1 MAPDILAEIT
11 SMLVEI
17 VGDEYLLAEEV
28 TMKTTFNEDLALE
41 SVEFVALAELLH
53 HRYGAEVDL
62 MGFLAEKDMDA
73 ILAMSVGELV
83 THIGRITH
91 TCLPQAPARTTSG
104 TPAGTAPV
112 TPAAVTPAPVTP
124 APVTPAADACAPDVP
139 PRDVPPRAVPAP
151 GASPLPT
158 SAG

>member
-11 SMLVEI
+11 GMLVEI

-83 THIGRITH
+83 QHIGRVTAAS
-91 TCLPQAPARTTSG
+91 PSRV
-104 TPAGTAPV
+104 PAGGS
-112 TPAAVTPAPVTP
+112 PA
-124 APVTPAADACAPDVP
+124 
-139 PRDVPPRAVPAP
+139 
-151 GASPLPT
+151 

>member
-28 TMKTTFNEDLALE
+28 TMETTFNQDLALE

-53 HRYGAEVDL
+53 HRYGADVDL

-91 TCLPQAPARTTSG
+91 ASLARTATTTAVAPASAVA
-104 TPAGTAPV
+104 PATA
-112 TPAAVTPAPVTP
+112 
-124 APVTPAADACAPDVP
+124 
-139 PRDVPPRAVPAP
+139 
-151 GASPLPT
+151 G
-158 SAG
+158 

>member
-28 TMKTTFNEDLALE
+28 TMETTFNQDLALE

-53 HRYGAEVDL
+53 HRYGADVDL

-91 TCLPQAPARTTSG
+91 ASLARTAAASAASPASAAAPA
-104 TPAGTAPV
+104 
-112 TPAAVTPAPVTP
+112 
-124 APVTPAADACAPDVP
+124 
-139 PRDVPPRAVPAP
+139 
-151 GASPLPT
+151 

>member
-91 TCLPQAPARTTSG
+91 ASLPQPAASPTPG
-104 TPAGTAPV
+104 TPPGTAPA
-112 TPAAVTPAPVTP
+112 TATAGAPAPLVPPPVVPAPV
-124 APVTPAADACAPDVP
+124 VP
-139 PRDVPPRAVPAP
+139 PPVVPAP
-151 GASPLPT
+151 GASPVPT

>member
-28 TMKTTFNEDLALE
+28 TMETTFNQDLALE

-53 HRYGAEVDL
+53 HRYGADVDL

-91 TCLPQAPARTTSG
+91 ASLSRTATANPAGPARR
-104 TPAGTAPV
+104 PASAS
-112 TPAAVTPAPVTP
+112 PAVS
-124 APVTPAADACAPDVP
+124 AAQ
-139 PRDVPPRAVPAP
+139 AVPAAP
-151 GASPLPT
+151 A

>member
-28 TMKTTFNEDLALE
+28 TMETTFNQDLALE

-53 HRYGAEVDL
+53 HRYGADVDL

-91 TCLPQAPARTTSG
+91 ASLSRTATSNPAGPARQPAPAS
-104 TPAGTAPV
+104 PAV
-112 TPAAVTPAPVTP
+112 SAAQ
-124 APVTPAADACAPDVP
+124 
-139 PRDVPPRAVPAP
+139 AVPAAP
-151 GASPLPT
+151 A

>member
-1 MAPDILAEIT
+1 MATDILAEIT
-11 SMLVEI
+11 GMLVEI

-41 SVEFVALAELLH
+41 SIEFVALAELLH

-91 TCLPQAPARTTSG
+91 ATLASAAAGPDSAAAGAPGTPIPAVPAAPATSA
-104 TPAGTAPV
+104 TASATAAPV
-112 TPAAVTPAPVTP
+112 TSTATSAT
-124 APVTPAADACAPDVP
+124 
-139 PRDVPPRAVPAP
+139 
-151 GASPLPT
+151 ASPT
-158 SAG
+158 AAASAATDG